1 MKLWITSL
9 LILISMVSHGASFI
23 VRNGEPPETMTQT
36 LNADETGLIE
46 AGGALVPTV
55 GFLGVN
61 MFGPDALLINN
72 GLIEVDIANGVNMGG
87 ANNQFINNKTLQAT
101 GDNGQAV
108 FINGTTDAVVSNS
121 GLIDNVGD
129 NTAGIDS
136 FSDTNTR
143 IANGGEIAVE
153 GENTVAIRLQS
164 STNSQVT
171 NNGLLYSVGDASFGI
186 FDQTGSAN
194 LYTNNGSIVSQGM
207 NSVGFAVS
215 SSTDVT
221 FQNNSTVI
229 ADGDGVISDTGDTNF
244 HLINSGTIKS
254 NQSFALLL
262 GGTNPTLSLLRGS
275 NLQGPVQAVDDS
287 LNLNVQTGLNLA
299 LTLDPG
305 GMGFGTLG
313 IESPF
318 VLVGNTINVIDRTG
332 LAMQADLLAD
342 LSDPILNNIYR
353 HRTAFSC
360 ACYDPCQCGFW
371 VEAIGSYRER
381 EERHLVHYNLRQGG
395 FIIGY
400 EAPGGLGL
408 FAGASYGEAIV
419 GEKTQKAEIRTSF
432 GGASYERAFCN
443 HFIGAAFAAGYTHF
457 DNDRYIMNNQV
468 PGGVEKAQT
477 QPDGFFFTPEITYA
491 HSFCDWWC
499 APVLSGTIRYAGLF
513 LGNDHEQGSNSN
525 LTVYDRDIQLLTLRG
540 ELSAPKCTCFLDIEP
555 YIGVSGRFQVA
566 GCDVSAELLGQAL
579 NFNSGISNNLAT
591 FLVGFRSAK
600 TMGCFDLFFDL
611 EADWDTGG
619 SYRIFGDA
627 GIGLIF

>member
-1 MKLWITSL
+1 MKKWVTIILLLLSVTSY
-9 LILISMVSHGASFI
+9 GASFI
-23 VRNGEPPETMTQT
+23 VRNGTTNNSTQT
-36 LNADETGLIE
+36 LGADEVGIVE
-46 AGGALVPTV
+46 AGGILAPPPATLV
-55 GFLGVN
+55 VN
-61 MFGPDALLINN
+61 MSGTNAQLVNH
-72 GLIEVDIANGVNMGG
+72 GLIEVEMVGAISMGAANQLFVNTGIVSGTGTNATGVFL
-87 ANNQFINNKTLQAT
+87 NNQI
-101 GDNGQAV
+101 DY
-108 FINGTTDAVVSNS
+108 VVRNS
-121 GLIDNVGD
+121 GLMRLVGD
-129 NTAGIDS
+129 NTTGINS

-143 IANGGEIAVE
+143 IVNGGTISVE
-153 GENTVAIRLQS
+153 GEGSRAIGFQFGSNR
-164 STNSQVT
+164 QVT
-171 NNGLLYSVGDASFGI
+171 NNGLLLALGNDSFGVQD
-186 FDQTGSAN
+186 FFGNGN
-194 LYTNNGSIVSQGM
+194 LYANNGSIISQGS
-207 NSVGFAVS
+207 NSAGFIANF
-215 SSTDVT
+215 STDMT
-221 FQNNSTVI
+221 LNNSGTVV
-229 ADGDGVISDTGDTNF
+229 ADGEGVTTIGNTRF

-262 GGTNPTLSLLRGS
+262 GGTSPALTLLRGS
-275 NLQGPVQAVDDS
+275 NIQGPVEAVDDA
-287 LNLNVQTGLNLA
+287 LNLTVETGLNLA
-299 LTLDPG
+299 LTLTPASV
-305 GMGFGTLG
+305 GFGTLD
-313 IESPF
+313 IQAPF